1 MNSQVSQDTRFV
13 SEIFPLSYSQLNLIC
28 FRLTPEVNKQDGNR
42 LSYRFGRKL
51 PDLFLYWEAGYF
63 WVLGTLDRQ
72 MPSSDEWRDVLSE
85 IKEEVEEFSDCYFT
99 FQWVRQPQYT
109 PSILA
114 KLAAEVLNTDRPFLY
129 QTIKSKNG
137 VDVRREP
144 EIWAETIELN
154 EVLQPALTISIR
166 SSIIPKVNLY
176 EFFQTHPYRQN
187 TEKVLVNLKVQK
199 LEGGSN
205 GIITGLA
212 GTVGEHRQELLATN
226 PGATSRRA
234 LEEAP
239 DDQPL
244 VAVQFRNN
252 QKQYHYAMAALRP
265 SITAETAAQFNVE
278 YGELLAATKVPCKE
292 RKNLLILYKE
302 QAGQALSTYGFQLE
316 RSVNSRDYPEL
327 FWLPPIKHEDTLML
341 FGNGVTGKR
350 GSEVLSSLRKGGVY
364 RRHSDYADP
373 SRVIRIAA
381 LKIFDQNVNS
391 FLRQV
396 DERLKSYKFP
406 SEVVTRKALS
416 INNLSSDDARVQVE
430 RAVNELVE
438 IPHDIVLVF
447 LPTSDRNA
455 DNDDGGSLCHLIDS
469 LLLRQQVACQIIYA
483 DTLNEVDDKQI
494 LNQVISGV
502 LAKLG
507 NLPYVLAE
515 LLEIADCFIGL
526 DISRIPRQNGR
537 GSMNACASVHL
548 YGKRGE
554 FISYQIEDAAIEGE
568 EIPQRVLERLLPAA
582 ELEGKTI
589 LIYRDGRFCG
599 REAEHLLKRA
609 EAIKAKLI
617 LVECRKSGVPRLY
630 NSSQKVLKA
639 PELGL
644 ALRLSSREAIIVT
657 TKVSDNVGLARPLRL
672 TVLEQ
677 GYPAAIEKV
686 VEATLKLTL
695 LHHGALQIPRLPMPL
710 FSADRIADLRLKGI
724 NPTSTLMRDRQ
735 FWL

>member
-1 MNSQVSQDTRFV
+1 MTNQISQDTRFV
-13 SEIFPLSYSQLNLIC
+13 SEIFPLTYAELNLMC
-28 FRLTPEVNKQDGNR
+28 FRLTPEVSKQDGNR
-42 LSYRFGRKL
+42 LSYRFGRKFPEL
-51 PDLFLYWEAGYF
+51 VICWEAGYF
-63 WVLGTLDRQ
+63 WVLGTIARQ
-72 MPSSDEWRDVLSE
+72 MPNSDEWREMLAE
-85 IKEEVEEFSDCYFT
+85 IKEEVAEFSDRYFT
-99 FQWVRQPQYT
+99 FQSVRQPQHT
-109 PSILA
+109 PIILA
-114 KLAAEVLNTDRPFLY
+114 RLAAEVLNTERPFSY

-137 VDVRREP
+137 VDVRQKP
-144 EIWAETIELN
+144 EVWAETIELN
-154 EVLQPALTISIR
+154 NIIKPALTISIH
-166 SSIIPKVNLY
+166 SGIISKILLS

-187 TEKVLVNLKVQK
+187 PERVLVNLKVQK
-199 LEGGSN
+199 LDASGN

-239 DDQPL
+239 DEQPL

-265 SITAETAAQFNVE
+265 CITAETAAQFNVE
-278 YGELLAATKVPCKE
+278 YGELLAATKVSCQE

-302 QAGQALSTYGFQLE
+302 QAGQALATYGFELQL
-316 RSVNSRDYPEL
+316 SVNSRDYPEL
-327 FWLPPIKHEDTLML
+327 FSLPPIKHDDTLVL
-341 FGNGVTGKR
+341 FGNNVTGKR
-350 GSEVLSSLRKGGVY
+350 GSEVLSCLRKGGVY
-364 RRHSDYADP
+364 RRHSDYAA

-381 LKIFDQNVNS
+381 LKIFAETVNI
-391 FLRQV
+391 LGEV
-396 DERLKSYKFP
+396 KKRLNSYKFQ
-406 SEVVTRKALS
+406 SQVVTKKALS
-416 INNLSSDDARVQVE
+416 INNLSSADARVEVE
-430 RAVNELVE
+430 KAVNELVE

-447 LPTSDRNA
+447 LPTSDRTA
-455 DNDDGGSLCHLIDS
+455 DNDEGGSLCHLVDS
-469 LLLRQQVACQIIYA
+469 LLLRSQVASQIIYA
-483 DTLNEVDDKQI
+483 DTLNNVDNKQI
-494 LNQVISGV
+494 LNQVIPGI

-515 LLEIADCFIGL
+515 PLEIADCFIGL
-526 DISRIPRQNGR
+526 DISRIAKQNGR
-537 GSMNACASVHL
+537 GSINACASVHL

-554 FISYQIEDAAIEGE
+554 FINYQIEDAAIEGE

-589 LIYRDGRFCG
+589 LIYRDGQFYG
-599 REAEHLLKRA
+599 KEAEYLLKRGD
-609 EAIKAKLI
+609 AIKAKLI

-630 NSSQKVLKA
+630 NSKQKVLQT

-644 ALRLSSREAIIVT
+644 TLRLSSREAIVVT
-657 TKVSDNVGLARPLRL
+657 TKVSDSVGLARPLRL

-677 GYPAAIEKV
+677 GYPAEIEKV
-686 VEATLKLTL
+686 VETTLKLTL

-710 FSADRIADLRLKGI
+710 FSADRIAELRLKGI